1 MISKHLRD
9 VLLKIPLRSKKGAR
23 RSYEWKWSILVV
35 LDMILKSFFG
45 VEGHRRQQST
55 SKGRR
60 REEDTDDVKKFRF
73 MQEKFKDLRR
83 GSKMCAIFSCIWS
96 MGKPRTKKL

>member
-45 VEGHRRQQST
+45 VEGL
-55 SKGRR
+55 GVGW
-60 REEDTDDVKKFRF
+60 VKLG
-73 MQEKFKDLRR
+73 Q
-83 GSKMCAIFSCIWS
+83 
-96 MGKPRTKKL
+96 KKKK